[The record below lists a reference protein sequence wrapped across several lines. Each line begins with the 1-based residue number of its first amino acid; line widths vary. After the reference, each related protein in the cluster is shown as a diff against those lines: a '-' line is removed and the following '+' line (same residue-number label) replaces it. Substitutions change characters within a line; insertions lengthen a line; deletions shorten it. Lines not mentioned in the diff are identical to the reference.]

1 MKKVLI
7 VIVAVAAAFT
17 SCKKEDLT
25 ICETHTMPFSAHCFE
40 YEYAEHITQEAIYA
54 YSDYTGWYG
63 VEVEKGKWYVGYNE
77 ELGETNDLHYRFS
90 NDICYTEAELIDTVP
105 YVNDMSQHL
114 IQDND

>member
-25 ICETHTMPFSAHCFE
+25 ICETHTMPYSTHCFE
-40 YEYAEHITQEAIYA
+40 YEVVDVVTPEVVTSYN
-54 YSDYTGWYG
+54 DYTGWYG
-63 VEVEKGKWYVGYNE
+63 IEVENGKWYVGYSE
-77 ELGETNDLHYRFS
+77 ELDETNDLDYRFS
-90 NDICYTEAELIDTVP
+90 NDVCYSEAELIDSLP
-105 YVNDMSQHL
+105 YLNDMSQHL